1 MKFAE
6 EVVVEEFLPTYRSML
21 AAALRERGLTQQE
34 VATALGLSQSAVS
47 KYAQSGVARTEVVA
61 ADDRVQDLVERVA
74 DGLASG
80 EMSRVQALAETEVLI
95 RRLTDADVLSR
106 LHEAAM
112 PDLAAAGGLDLHDPE
127 GAVLTAERVRS
138 SVERALRTLTAARG
152 FAALVPAVGSNVVE
166 CLPDARGVEDV
177 AGVPGRIVDV
187 KGRPTVPADPEFGV
201 SGHVA
206 GVLLAAR
213 AAESDARAA
222 VNVRYDQAFVATLR
236 EAGLPAVE
244 FAPEAD
250 RDGPDD
256 AVRTA
261 LTGRSVDEQFALF
274 QTGAVGVE
282 PILYVLGPDAPT
294 VVRTVRD
301 RLLSR

>member
-1 MKFAE
+1 MKFLE
-6 EVVVEEFLPTYRSML
+6 EVVVEAFLPTYRSML

-34 VATALGLSQSAVS
+34 VAAALGLSQSAVS
-47 KYAQSGVARTEVVA
+47 KYAQGGVARTEAVET
-61 ADDRVQDLVERVA
+61 DDRVRDLVERVA
-74 DGLASG
+74 DGLADG
-80 EMSRVQALAETEVLI
+80 GMTRVQALAETEVLI
-95 RRLTDADVLSR
+95 RRLSDGDLLAR
-106 LHEAAM
+106 LHEEAM
-112 PDLAAAGGLDLHDPE
+112 PGLAEAGGLDLHDPE
-127 GAVLTAERVRS
+127 GTVLTAERVRS
-138 SVERALRTLTAARG
+138 SVDRALRAVTATSG

-213 AAESDARAA
+213 AAGADARAA
-222 VNVRYDQAFVATLR
+222 VNVRYDPALVERLATAGVEAVAFD
-236 EAGLPAVE
+236 
-244 FAPEAD
+244 PEAD
-250 RDGPDD
+250 RGDVAD
-256 AVRTA
+256 AVEAALAGRTV
-261 LTGRSVDEQFALF
+261 GDRFALY

-294 VVRTVRD
+294 AVRTVRD
-301 RLLSR
+301 HLV

>member
-21 AAALRERGLTQQE
+21 AAALRDRGLTQQE

-47 KYAQSGVARTEVVA
+47 KYAQGGVARTEVVA

-213 AAESDARAA
+213 AAGSDARAA
-222 VNVRYDQAFVATLR
+222 VNVRYDRAFVATLR

-244 FAPEAD
+244 FDPEAD

-261 LTGRSVDEQFALF
+261 LTDRSVDDQFALF

-301 RLLSR
+301 RLISR